1 MEQAAV
7 EQAAVEQ
14 ATAAALEAVAVA
26 AAAAEAG
33 LNIGGGNPAPPADGE
48 VAAREADFDEDVRP
62 LRVG

>member
-1 MEQAAV
+1 MPGCPPQPLQSGPLLEAA
-7 EQAAVEQ
+7 
-14 ATAAALEAVAVA
+14 AVAVA